1 MEKWKN
7 EMKLKCKPKY
17 ILELVYIIF
26 ENNTSDKNDAISPI
40 ANFRF
45 TFTGIHKKK
54 KNLESGKNI

>member
-1 MEKWKN
+1 MNEV
-7 EMKLKCKPKY
+7 EMKTKV
-17 ILELVYIIF
+17 ELVYIII

-54 KNLESGKNI
+54 KNS